1 MKVLFVLRHSG
12 YLRNFEWVLRELG
25 SRGHHVQI
33 GFLIDRARN
42 DLADRLAE
50 TDAGFG
56 WGFAP
61 ERGDIW
67 AESASKLRNSLDYLR
82 YVAPVYRDATWL
94 RARVAWQVSKT
105 ILVASRIPGSS
116 RPTGWILRRL
126 ERNVPIDPAIDRWLS
141 GHEPD
146 VVIVTPLVSC
156 HSQTD
161 YLRCA
166 RARGLPTILA
176 VSSWDNL
183 TSKGL
188 IHEVPDRIYV
198 WNEAQRREAIELHG
212 VPPAR
217 VIAVGAH
224 SYDHW
229 FAWTPSTS
237 RDEFCAKVGLESGTP
252 FVVYVCSWPFI
263 AHDEGPFVERWIGA
277 LREQSSL
284 VDVGI
289 LVRPHPL
296 SGEALAGSRI
306 ADQRNVAI
314 WPPVGTDPNDHA
326 LRQDYYDSMHHSAAV
341 VGINTSALIEAAIVG
356 RRTYTV
362 LLPELTPVQEG
373 TLHFHYLLARNGGPL
388 VTADSLDEHARQLSD
403 ALDSDEDPGWNR
415 PFLESF
421 VRPHGLGD
429 AGAPRLVDDLERLR
443 ETFAVSSV
451 PGGPARPSR
460 PAVIPLSLYRR
471 AGPAARSSRRRRLRR
486 HRKQL
491 VRVERR
497 LRKRTR
503 SSLKRLRGAV
513 ALRLGRT

>member
-1 MKVLFVLRHSG
+1 MKILFVLRHSG

-25 SRGHHVQI
+25 SRGHRVQI
-33 GFLIDRARN
+33 GFLIDQPQN
-42 DLADRLAE
+42 DLAERLAE

-61 ERGDIW
+61 ERSDIW
-67 AESASKLRNSLDYLR
+67 AESALKLRNSLDYLR
-82 YVAPVYRDATWL
+82 YAAPVYRDATAL
-94 RARVAWQVSKT
+94 RARVAKRVSKS
-105 ILVASRIPGSS
+105 ILVAPRIPGCSRFSS
-116 RPTGWILRRL
+116 WILRWL
-126 ERNVPIDPAIDRWLS
+126 ERNVPIDSAIDSWLS
-141 GHEPD
+141 GYEPD

-161 YLRCA
+161 YLRSA

-176 VSSWDNL
+176 VASWDNL
-183 TSKGL
+183 TNKGL

-237 RDEFCAKVGLESGTP
+237 RDEFCAKVGLESETP
-252 FVVYVCSWPFI
+252 FIVYVCSSPFI
-263 AHDEGPFVERWIGA
+263 GRDEVPFVERWIDG
-277 LREQSSL
+277 LRGQSSL
-284 VDVGI
+284 LDVGV
-289 LVRPHPL
+289 LVRPHPQA
-296 SGEALAGSRI
+296 GGAWAGSRV
-306 ADQRNVAI
+306 ADERNVAI
-314 WPPVGTDPNDHA
+314 WPPVGADPNDRA
-326 LRQDYYDSMHHSAAV
+326 LRQDYYDSLHHSAAV

-362 LLPELTPVQEG
+362 LLPELRPVQEG

-388 VTADSLDEHARQLSD
+388 VTADSLDEHAAQLSD
-403 ALDSDEDPGWNR
+403 ALDGDEDPDWNR
-415 PFLESF
+415 PFLERF
-421 VRPHGLGD
+421 IRPHGLGD
-429 AGAPRLVDDLERLR
+429 AGAPRLVDDLEQLR

-451 PGGPARPSR
+451 PNRPAWPSR
-460 PAVIPLSLYRR
+460 PAGISLRLYRR
-471 AGPAARSSRRRRLRR
+471 AGPAARSRRRRLRE

-491 VRVERR
+491 VLVERR

-503 SSLKRLRGAV
+503 SSLRRLRGAV

>member
-1 MKVLFVLRHSG
+1 
-12 YLRNFEWVLRELG
+12 
-25 SRGHHVQI
+25 
-33 GFLIDRARN
+33 
-42 DLADRLAE
+42 
-50 TDAGFG
+50 
-56 WGFAP
+56 
-61 ERGDIW
+61 
-67 AESASKLRNSLDYLR
+67 
-82 YVAPVYRDATWL
+82 
-94 RARVAWQVSKT
+94 
-105 ILVASRIPGSS
+105 
-116 RPTGWILRRL
+116 
-126 ERNVPIDPAIDRWLS
+126 
-141 GHEPD
+141 
-146 VVIVTPLVSC
+146 VIVTPLVSC

-161 YLRCA
+161 YLRSA
-166 RARGLPTILA
+166 RARGLPTILGVA
-176 VSSWDNL
+176 SWDNL
-183 TSKGL
+183 TNKGL

-212 VPPAR
+212 VPSAR

-229 FAWTPSTS
+229 LAWTPSTS
-237 RDEFCAKVGLESGTP
+237 RDEFCGKVGLESETP
-252 FVVYVCSWPFI
+252 FIVYVCSSGFI
-263 AHDEGPFVERWIGA
+263 AGDEGPFVERWIDV

-296 SGEALAGSRI
+296 AGELWDGSRI

-314 WPPVGTDPNDHA
+314 WPPVGADPNDRA
-326 LRQDYYDSMHHSAAV
+326 LRQDYYDSLHHSAAV
-341 VGINTSALIEAAIVG
+341 VGINTSAFIEAAIVG

-362 LLPELTPVQEG
+362 LLPELRPVQEG

-388 VTADSLDEHARQLSD
+388 VTADSLDEHAGQLSD
-403 ALDSDEDPGWNR
+403 ALDGDEDPGWNR

-429 AGAPRLVDDLERLR
+429 AGALRLVDNLEQLR

-451 PGGPARPSR
+451 PKRPARPSR
-460 PAVIPLSLYRR
+460 PAVLSLCLYRR
-471 AGPAARSSRRRRLRR
+471 AGLAARRAGLAARSRRRRLRR

-491 VRVERR
+491 VLVGRR

-503 SSLKRLRGAV
+503 SSLRRLRGAV